1 MFPSRPTRQASLNK
15 RLGFTLIE
23 VLIAMAIF
31 AFMAVGAQQV
41 LSQIYRSNDISQ
53 QRSER
58 LKTLQRALVFMDN
71 DFRQMALRQMRTN
84 GEDPSKNLIEWKEY
98 LLDSDTKGVMFSRTG
113 WHNPAQQFPRGE
125 VTKVG
130 YRVKD
135 SQLQRVWWHYVDTP
149 VGQQGLVMPL
159 IDQVEA
165 FEMRFFDGKQWR
177 TSWDKPLVLPKAV
190 QVSLTF
196 SDYGEIERF
205 YLTGGGSIALESSNE
220 N

>member
-1 MFPSRPTRQASLNK
+1 MSLNK
-15 RLGFTLIE
+15 FAQIGLKKRSGFTLIE

-31 AFMAVGAQQV
+31 AFMAIGAQQV

-58 LKTLQRALVFMDN
+58 MKTLQRALVFMDN

-84 GEDPSKNLIEWKEY
+84 GEEPSKKLIEWQDY
-98 LLDSDTKGVMFSRTG
+98 LLDSDMKGVMFARSG
-113 WHNPAQQFPRGE
+113 WHNPAQQFPRGD

-135 SQLQRVWWHYVDTP
+135 SQLERVWWHYVDTP
-149 VGQQGLVMPL
+149 TGQQGLVMPL

-165 FEMRFFDGKQWR
+165 FEMRFFDGEQWSSR
-177 TSWDKPLVLPKAV
+177 WDKSMVLPKAV

-196 SDYGEIERF
+196 SDYGKIERI
-205 YLTGGGSIALESSNE
+205 YLTGGGSIAL
-220 N
+220 

>member
-1 MFPSRPTRQASLNK
+1 MCQSNLSQGRK
-15 RLGFTLIE
+15 RLLGFTLIE

-31 AFMAVGAQQV
+31 AFMAIGAQQV

-58 LKTLQRALVFMDN
+58 LKTLQRALVFLDN

-84 GEDPSKNLIEWKEY
+84 GEEASDNLLEWRDY
-98 LLDSDTKGVMFSRTG
+98 LLDSDLKGVMFTRSG

-130 YRVKD
+130 YRVKEGV
-135 SQLQRVWWHYVDTP
+135 LERIWWHYPDTP
-149 VGQQGLVMPL
+149 AGQQGAEMPL
-159 IDQVEA
+159 IDQVEE
-165 FEMRFFDGKQWR
+165 FDLRFFDGKQWSN
-177 TSWDKPLVLPKAV
+177 SWDKALSLPTAV
-190 QVSLTF
+190 EVMLRF
-196 SDYGEIERF
+196 KDYGEIKRV
-205 YLTGGGSIALESSNE
+205 YLTGGGSLAAEGRDE